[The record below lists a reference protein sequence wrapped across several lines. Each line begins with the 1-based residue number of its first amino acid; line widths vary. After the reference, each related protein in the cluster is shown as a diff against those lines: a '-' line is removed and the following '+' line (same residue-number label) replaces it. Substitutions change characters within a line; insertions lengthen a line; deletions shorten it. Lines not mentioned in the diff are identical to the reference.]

1 MSLKLK
7 ILKVRNMASCK
18 DMSIN
23 ILMCGGELLETDF
36 AKDFRFHKRFQVM
49 VDPSR
54 LTPRVKV

>member
-18 DMSIN
+18 DMGIN

-36 AKDFRFHKRFQVM
+36 AKDFRFHERFQVM
-49 VDPSR
+49 LR
-54 LTPRVKV
+54 